1 MGPST
6 VPTHVPASQAAF
18 LDDVGRALRAWR
30 EAPLLPVV
38 TLLVALVYLASG
50 SEPAGLAVAAS
61 LLALLL
67 VGWPG
72 AERLWY
78 LRVWTGRDLTLGEA
92 GRATLSC
99 FGRFF
104 VLALVVGLVAGLL
117 LAPMAVV
124 LLSRVELS
132 NGSATLPGGVPAW
145 VWLYTGL
152 VFAAGYAA
160 LTFVTPALVYSSR
173 RIRDAVPL
181 GLRLLRVSWPHTAA
195 YVLVPA
201 LVAGASSLVTDSR
214 GVDGTAVAV
223 TVVST
228 LLFAL
233 SRGAT
238 AAYYLRVVPGVGAN
252 GAVRVEPEPGFY
264 PPAERW

>member
-1 MGPST
+1 MGPSA
-6 VPTHVPASQAAF
+6 VPTHVPASQAGF

-30 EAPLLPVV
+30 QAPLLPVV
-38 TLLVALVYLASG
+38 TVAVALVYLASG
-50 SEPAGLAVAAS
+50 SGRPGVAGPAA

-92 GRATLSC
+92 WRASLAC

-104 VLALVVGLVAGLL
+104 VLALVVGLAAGLL
-117 LAPMAVV
+117 LVPAAIV

-132 NGSATLPGGVPAW
+132 DGAATLPGGVPPW
-145 VWLYTGL
+145 VALYTAL
-152 VFAAGYAA
+152 VFVAGYAV

-181 GLRLLRVSWPHTAA
+181 GLRLLQVSWPHTAA

-201 LVAGASSLVTDSR
+201 LVTGAASLPGSYR
-214 GVDGTAVAV
+214 GLDATAVAV
-223 TVVST
+223 TLAST
-228 LLFAL
+228 LVVAL

-238 AAYYLRVVPGVGAN
+238 AAYYLRVVPGVAPD
-252 GAVRVEPEPGFY
+252 GAVLLTPEPGYY
-264 PPAERW
+264 PSAQPW